1 MGVRGKGWGDVPL
14 VRRGGMNSIIVRIK
28 EEEESSLD
36 FLNFKETDNG
46 IEYQDTSG
54 YMIPIARITVESP
67 EGTFRVKGVSK
78 TELSKMMCNIL
89 GETDNYYIVRNDG

>member
-1 MGVRGKGWGDVPL
+1 MNKRSEKDLQKVAL
-14 VRRGGMNSIIVRIK
+14 VRRGMLNTIIVRA
-28 EEEESSLD
+28 EEQEGALD

-54 YMIPIARITVESP
+54 YAIPLARVTVESP
-67 EGTFRVKGVSK
+67 KGTFKVKAVSK